1 MVLDS
6 IEEVRKGGLNPS
18 LIPLSRMC
26 EKEMYTENENDHTP
40 RWKTIQTTVRL
51 LHHLDDKTTTIA
63 MVVSWARIRGKKK
76 KVCSLNICLEWELSK
91 CSHHH
96 ARAKVTH
103 LLKGTGTS
111 SRWYFPFLDAKSTQ
125 QFIYITELRKGKNK

>member
-6 IEEVRKGGLNPS
+6 IEEVRKGRLNPS
-18 LIPLSRMC
+18 LIPLSWMC
-26 EKEMYTENENDHTP
+26 QKENENDHTP

-76 KVCSLNICLEWELSK
+76 KFV
-91 CSHHH
+91 
-96 ARAKVTH
+96 A
-103 LLKGTGTS
+103 
-111 SRWYFPFLDAKSTQ
+111 
-125 QFIYITELRKGKNK
+125 